1 MRQDELEKAVS
12 SLKTQQA
19 AMRRDLKTAFR
30 RIEEQ
35 TRLTD
40 TVHQL
45 ALSIR
50 DLANKQEHIQQDV
63 QRIRGDVDEL
73 KGKPGKHWDAVAL
86 ELSKS
91 ALLAAAGYSGAMVD
105 DRLAEVFY
113 GRTWAYLRGKVA
125 DAARLAKLAQEL
137 ARPELAVTVDLHLG
151 PHSATIYTCDLSL
164 DYVHINADYT
174 T

>member
-86 ELSKS
+86 ELITS
-91 ALLAAAGYSGAMVD
+91 ALLAAAGYF
-105 DRLAEVFY
+105 L
-113 GRTWAYLRGKVA
+113 
-125 DAARLAKLAQEL
+125 ARL
-137 ARPELAVTVDLHLG
+137 
-151 PHSATIYTCDLSL
+151 Y
-164 DYVHINADYT
+164 
-174 T
+174 

>member
-73 KGKPGKHWDAVAL
+73 KGKPGKRRGPGADQL
-86 ELSKS
+86 R
-91 ALLAAAGYSGAMVD
+91 AAGRRRIFSGAAV
-105 DRLAEVFY
+105 
-113 GRTWAYLRGKVA
+113 LRGGM
-125 DAARLAKLAQEL
+125 
-137 ARPELAVTVDLHLG
+137 T
-151 PHSATIYTCDLSL
+151 
-164 DYVHINADYT
+164 
-174 T
+174 

>member
-63 QRIRGDVDEL
+63 QRIHGDVDEL

-86 ELSKS
+86 ELIKS
-91 ALLAAAGYSGAMVD
+91 ALLAAAGYF
-105 DRLAEVFY
+105 L
-113 GRTWAYLRGKVA
+113 
-125 DAARLAKLAQEL
+125 ARL
-137 ARPELAVTVDLHLG
+137 
-151 PHSATIYTCDLSL
+151 Y
-164 DYVHINADYT
+164 
-174 T
+174 